1 MKNDFVLDQ
10 EQQKAFNFV
19 ANTNN
24 SLFITG
30 AAGTGKST
38 FVRKIQKEIDKNF
51 LVLAPTGIAAINIGG
66 QTIHSFFGFPME
78 VIGPRVKIG
87 VSETKCDILE
97 RIDTIIVDEAS
108 MVRADLVDA
117 MDRYLQQAFNT
128 YLPFGGKQVV
138 FVGDLFQLPPVIRHG
153 TPDADLLHDMYGG
166 GMPFF
171 YKAKVLSRMNLLMI
185 EFHKVYRQN
194 DRKFLAILNR
204 MRIGEI
210 RKEDF
215 DVLNSHV
222 NKSSYICDY
231 SVTLTANNQ
240 MAEIINM
247 RKLEELNEGEFTY
260 EGRVEG
266 DFKTNM
272 FPVPIKLQLK
282 VGAQVI
288 FCRNDYQGQYANGT
302 IAIVTELKDDLIVV
316 KLEDGRMVSIDP
328 VEWNCYEKTYD
339 KESHKVESKVIGTY
353 TQYPIKLA
361 WAITVHKSQGMTFE
375 RMHLDLTH
383 GMFAHGQ
390 AYVAISRMKSLD
402 GLTLSHKMMISDIL
416 VSPEIKAL
424 SNSFNNSKM
433 IDDEM
438 EFGKEYYKYFSIKD
452 YDNAAKVC
460 MNHAIKKIE
469 AGEYRNAAL
478 SFKKMFDSMLDDVC
492 LMNMTSKMDLLK
504 DCSITCNFLNAVICL
519 YGNRYEE
526 AVGYA
531 DMVLTK
537 RQCLEALFIQGRAFY
552 ELKRYNE
559 AYDSV
564 FKFLSYSQDNDD
576 NRVIDSKLSL
586 FEAMVYDKVGNENVG
601 ILKKLLKRCPECVR
615 AYMLLRKNA
624 QKQEMQL
631 DLDEKNALIEAF
643 NDKNVSEDEFVC
655 LLQKANK
662 KGKAFE
668 TFKKYIKKAFTK

>member
-1 MKNDFVLDQ
+1 MKNDVIFDQ
-10 EQQKAFNFV
+10 EQQKAFNLV

-38 FVRKIQKEIDKNF
+38 FVRKIQMEIGKNF
-51 LVLAPTGIAAINIGG
+51 LVLAPTGIAAINVGG

-78 VIGPRVKIG
+78 VIGPRVKIE
-87 VSETKCDILE
+87 VSETKCAILE
-97 RIDTIIVDEAS
+97 SIDTIIVDEAS

-138 FVGDLFQLPPVIRHG
+138 FVGDLFQLPPVIRYG

-166 GMPFF
+166 GLPFF

-194 DRKFLAILNR
+194 DRKFLDILNR

-210 RKEDF
+210 GKEDF
-215 DVLNSHV
+215 EVLNSHV
-222 NKSSYICDY
+222 NKSSDICDY
-231 SVTLTANNQ
+231 SVTLTANKQ

-247 RKLEELNEGEFTY
+247 RKLEELNEEEFTY

-402 GLTLSHKMMISDIL
+402 GLTLSHKMMISDVL

-438 EFGKEYYKYFSIKD
+438 AFGQMYYKFFSIKD

-460 MNHAIKKIE
+460 MSHAIKKIE

-478 SFKKMFDSMLDDVC
+478 SFKKMFDSMLDDNS
-492 LMNMTSKMDLLK
+492 LMNMTSNMDLIK
-504 DCSITCNFLNAVICL
+504 DCSITCNFLNAVTCL
-519 YGNRYEE
+519 YGNRFEE
-526 AVGYA
+526 AIGYA
-531 DMVLTK
+531 DMVLTQ

-552 ELKRYNE
+552 ELRRYNE

-564 FKFLSYSQDNDD
+564 FKLLSYSQENDD
-576 NRVIDSKLSL
+576 KRVIDNKQSL
-586 FEAMVYDKVGNENVG
+586 FEAMVYDKVGNANVE

-615 AYMLLRKNA
+615 AYTLLRKNA
-624 QKQEMQL
+624 QKQNLQL
-631 DLDEKNALIEAF
+631 ELDEKNELIEAF
-643 NDKNVSEDEFVC
+643 NDKNVSEDEFFC
-655 LLQKANK
+655 LLHKANK
-662 KGKAFE
+662 KVKAFE
-668 TFKKYIKKAFTK
+668 TFKKCIKKAFTK

>member
-1 MKNDFVLDQ
+1 MKNEFILDR
-10 EQQKAFNFV
+10 EQQNAFNIV
-19 ANTNN
+19 ANTNT

-38 FVRKIQKEIDKNF
+38 FVRKIQNEISKNF

-78 VIGPRVKIG
+78 VIGPRVKIE

-138 FVGDLFQLPPVIRHG
+138 FVGDLFQLPPVIRYG

-194 DRKFLAILNR
+194 DRKFLGILNR
-204 MRIGEI
+204 MRVGEI
-210 RKEDF
+210 GQEDF

-222 NKSSYICDY
+222 NKSSDICDY
-231 SVTLTANNQ
+231 SVTLTASNQ

-247 RKLEELNEGEFTY
+247 RKFEELNEEEFIY

-266 DFKTNM
+266 EFKTGM
-272 FPVPIKLQLK
+272 YPVPIKLQLK
-282 VGAQVI
+282 IGAQVI

-302 IAIVTELKDDLIVV
+302 IAIVTELKEDLIVV
-316 KLEDGRMVSIDP
+316 KLEDERTVSVDS
-328 VEWNCYEKTYD
+328 VEWYCYEKTYN

-438 EFGKEYYKYFSIKD
+438 AFGKEYYKYFSIKD

-478 SFKKMFDSMLDDVC
+478 SFKKMFDSMLDDAC
-492 LMNMTSKMDLLK
+492 LMNMTSKMELLK
-504 DCSITCNFLNAVICL
+504 DSSITCNFLNAVICL

-531 DMVLTK
+531 DLVLTQ

-564 FKFLSYSQDNDD
+564 FKLLSYSQDNDD

-615 AYMLLRKNA
+615 AYTLLRKNA
-624 QKQEMQL
+624 QKQDMQL
-631 DLDEKNALIEAF
+631 DLDEKNSLIEAF
-643 NDKNVSEDEFVC
+643 NDKNVSEDGFFC
-655 LLQKANK
+655 LLHKANK

-668 TFKKYIKKAFTK
+668 TFKKCIKKAFTK